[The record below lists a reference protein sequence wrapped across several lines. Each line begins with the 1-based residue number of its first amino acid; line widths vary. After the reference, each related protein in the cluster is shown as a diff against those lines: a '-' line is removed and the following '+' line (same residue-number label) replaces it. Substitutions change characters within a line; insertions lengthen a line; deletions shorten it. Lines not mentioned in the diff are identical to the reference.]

1 MEKTKLKIG
10 GMSCQHCVKTVTDT
24 LTELPGV
31 RRAKVNLRKAEAVV
45 RFDASLVT
53 TTDLTEAIAAAG
65 FEVFE

>member
-1 MEKTKLKIG
+1 MKKTKLKID

-45 RFDASLVT
+45 HFDASRLTVAN
-53 TTDLTEAIAAAG
+53 LTEAIIAAG
-65 FEVFE
+65 FNVP